1 LQSGRLVFL
10 HPGVVE
16 HCPQIADFGR
26 FARTQRKWGF
36 WRLSQWDK
44 FIAGGGAKSHG
55 ERIDTKGVHLHAID
69 LNLFNSG
76 AYESVKTG
84 GKRNVGRRASAN
96 TEILDEMGLG
106 GTSGGQTERSN
117 DGQR

>member
-1 LQSGRLVFL
+1 
-10 HPGVVE
+10 
-16 HCPQIADFGR
+16 
-26 FARTQRKWGF
+26 
-36 WRLSQWDK
+36 
-44 FIAGGGAKSHG
+44 
-55 ERIDTKGVHLHAID
+55 LHAID